1 MARSSEAERC
11 KVPSLRRA
19 RPLSVLSPPAE
30 SWFEV
35 GSSEGGE
42 GGELVPSSSQEHMEE
57 MLAAAVSEGEPS
69 DSEAP

>member
-35 GSSEGGE
+35 GSGE